1 MNTCE
6 RFSELFSDYIEN
18 FLPASSKQQLE
29 SHLSACA
36 DCHAT
41 VARLDDLRGHLKSL
55 KPMQASDDFEAVL
68 RARIK
73 LDRRARRST
82 VSAMRRTRPMRM
94 ASYSVVAVVIMM
106 SFGYLLWRN
115 QTDIQAATPAGT
127 FQMQP
132 PVAASLRLN
141 PANFSAKILYPLDRI
156 TPAQLSN
163 PLQKSQGAP
172 STGAMPDTS
181 QRAPLPLEGAAAR
194 QGQLI
199 TVSSF

>member
-36 DCHAT
+36 ECHST
-41 VARLDDLRGHLKSL
+41 VARLDDLRGHLKRL

-73 LDRRARRST
+73 LDQRARRSP
-82 VSAMRRTRPMRM
+82 VSVRRRTRPMRM
-94 ASYSVVAVVIMM
+94 ASYSAIAAVIVI
-106 SFGYLLWRN
+106 SFVYLLWRN
-115 QTDIQAATPAGT
+115 QTDIQAATPASS
-127 FQMQP
+127 FE
-132 PVAASLRLN
+132 PVAARAALN
-141 PANFSAKILYPLDRI
+141 PASLSAKILYPLDRI
-156 TPAQLSN
+156 ILTQSPS
-163 PLQKSQGAP
+163 PPSISP
-172 STGAMPDTS
+172 STPSAGTGPDS
-181 QRAPLPLEGAAAR
+181 SRASRAGSASPQKAI
-194 QGQLI
+194 I